1 MEKEKEKT
9 NVVAIIIQILAMLI
23 GTFGTIAG
31 VFMGALG
38 AITGEFMRYSA
49 IVTIIISILVGLF
62 IYTLGNG
69 LELLQ
74 RIANNTEK

>member
-31 VFMGALG
+31 VFM
-38 AITGEFMRYSA
+38 RYSA
-49 IVTIIISILVGLF
+49 IVTIIISIL
-62 IYTLGNG
+62 
-69 LELLQ
+69 
-74 RIANNTEK
+74 

>member
-31 VFMGALG
+31 VFMGALC

-49 IVTIIISILVGLF
+49 IVTIIISILWGLF